1 MGLMDRDYMNRTPE
15 EREAEYKS
23 KMSEERKHEQRKVEM
38 YRLMAKGNDLTFS
51 ERRRLKKIFKENQTY
66 MARTATYSDYEN
78 YDYKTQNPQSTSNKR
93 YSSKNNSSIVP
104 IVIFIVVLIFIV
116 LTFYFYPDLA
126 NFNIWN

>member
-23 KMSEERKHEQRKVEM
+23 KMSEERKHEQRKAEM

-51 ERRRLKKIFKENQTY
+51 ERRSLNKIFKKNQIY
-66 MARTATYSDYEN
+66 MARTATY
-78 YDYKTQNPQSTSNKR
+78 YDYKTQNPKPASKKQH
-93 YSSKNNSSIVP
+93 SSDNHSSIVP

-116 LTFYFYPDLA
+116 LTFYFNPDLA
-126 NFNIWN
+126 SFNIWN